1 MRIIRIVKIP
11 RATTIIR
18 DIITIRVSVMGVIIL
33 TSVIKSFRIILIRLG
48 ILEIR
53 RSKVIIM
60 ISDVRVK
67 CLQFETTLLRS

>member
-1 MRIIRIVKIP
+1 LVINIRIIS
-11 RATTIIR
+11 ATTIIR
-18 DIITIRVSVMGVIIL
+18 DIRIISVRVMGVIIL

-60 ISDVRVK
+60 ISDIRDK